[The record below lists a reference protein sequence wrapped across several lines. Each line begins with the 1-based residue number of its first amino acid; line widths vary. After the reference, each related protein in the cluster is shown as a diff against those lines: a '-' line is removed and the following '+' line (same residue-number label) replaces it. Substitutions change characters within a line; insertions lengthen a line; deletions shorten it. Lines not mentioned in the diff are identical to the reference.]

1 MREYVKGIIMRT
13 SKFLDEVMSKKGFKR
28 DKQLAEWLD
37 VTAAAVAQYRSGART
52 MDNEKCLKIA
62 LELEV
67 EPMKVIM
74 ASDLDKAERAGQK
87 SIWEVFMTR
96 TQTVKSA
103 GVSALLCL
111 VFVTSALTTQEAKA
125 APALAFKGIENINAL
140 YYVKLMIKVLRN
152 LLGKFRPTKRTI
164 FSQFTAFTTTA

>member
-13 SKFLDEVMSKKGFKR
+13 SKFLDEVMSKKDFRR
-28 DKQLAEWLD
+28 DKQLAEWLE
-37 VTAAAVAQYRSGART
+37 VTAAAIAQYRSGART

-62 LELEV
+62 LELDI

-96 TQTVKSA
+96 TQTIKTA
-103 GVSALLCL
+103 GVSALLCF
-111 VFVTSALTTQEAKA
+111 VFVTNLLTTQEAKA
-125 APALAFKGIENINAL
+125 APALAISGYEVNANFIL
-140 YYVKLMIKVLRN
+140 CQI
-152 LLGKFRPTKRTI
+152 I
-164 FSQFTAFTTTA
+164 D